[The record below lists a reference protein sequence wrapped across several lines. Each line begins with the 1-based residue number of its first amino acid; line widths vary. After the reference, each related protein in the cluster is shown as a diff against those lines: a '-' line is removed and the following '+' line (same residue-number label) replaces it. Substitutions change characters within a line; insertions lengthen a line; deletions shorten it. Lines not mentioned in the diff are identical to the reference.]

1 MIVLLAL
8 LSLAGPNSTTN
19 SPRPEMRG
27 LWVVRTG
34 LFTPASVDQVVDT
47 AARGGFNA
55 LFVQV
60 RGRGDAFY
68 VSRLVPRSDL
78 LRSQP
83 ADFDPL
89 ARLIARAKE
98 RGIEVH
104 AWVNVLLSA
113 HFGVPLPPG
122 HVALRHPEW
131 LMVPKAAAQAA
142 MSVPRSALPALIE
155 RYREQSDAEGLY
167 LSPSAPGAVAH
178 LEDVVG
184 ELLRAYPVDGLH
196 LDFIRY
202 PGPEFDWSR
211 PALEGFARGGDLM
224 AAPNLDPEG
233 WEAYRRAEL
242 DALAARLSQTA
253 RRARPGVVVSAAVVP
268 DQAQAIH
275 HRYQS
280 WATWVERGLVDA
292 VCPMAYTP
300 DTRIF
305 RAQLEQAR
313 ARLGP
318 AALVWA
324 GVGAYRLDLDGVVEK
339 VRAAREAGASGVV
352 LFSHES
358 LTPADFERLH
368 GAVFPPPA
376 APAAAVG
383 GYGPRGRR

>member
-8 LSLAGPNSTTN
+8 LSLAASPST
-19 SPRPEMRG
+19 SIASRPEMRG

-34 LFTPASVDQVVDT
+34 LLTPASVDEVVDT
-47 AARGGFNA
+47 AVRGGFNA

-68 VSRLVPRSDL
+68 TSRLVARSEL
-78 LRSQP
+78 IRGP

-89 ARLIARAKE
+89 ARVIARARE
-98 RGIEVH
+98 RGLQVH
-104 AWVNVLLSA
+104 AWINVLLTA
-113 HFGVPLPPG
+113 HFGVPLPAG

-142 MSVPRSALPALIE
+142 FHLPRSALPSLIE
-155 RYREQSDAEGLY
+155 RYRDQTDAEGLY

-184 ELLRAYPVDGLH
+184 ELVRAYPVDGLH

-202 PGPEFDWSR
+202 PGPEYDWSR
-211 PALEGFARGGDLM
+211 AALEGFAPRGDLL
-224 AAPNLDPEG
+224 AAPTLDPDG
-233 WEAYRRAEL
+233 WEAYRRAKL
-242 DALAARLSQTA
+242 DALAARLTDTA
-253 RRARPGVVVSAAVVP
+253 RRARPGIVVSAAVVP
-268 DQAQAIH
+268 DQAQALH

-280 WATWVERGLVDA
+280 WPSWVERGIVDA
-292 VCPMAYTP
+292 VCPMTCTP

-305 RAQLEQAR
+305 RDQVSQAR
-313 ARLGP
+313 ERLGP
-318 AALVWA
+318 GAQVWA

-339 VRAAREAGASGVV
+339 IQAAREAGASGVV

-358 LTPADFERLH
+358 LPPADFERLRA
-368 GAVFPPPA
+368 AVFPAVA
-376 APAAAVG
+376 APAASG
-383 GYGPRGRR
+383 GYGPRGRH